1 MTGRLTRKPEAT
13 IMYVWLSKTYI
24 YILYIC
30 LHHEIS
36 IILSQLT
43 RNKFVMKVLTQP
55 TLSLQGVPKLISTWS
70 SDRIPPV
77 P

>member
-36 IILSQLT
+36 IILS
-43 RNKFVMKVLTQP
+43 
-55 TLSLQGVPKLISTWS
+55 
-70 SDRIPPV
+70 
-77 P
+77 